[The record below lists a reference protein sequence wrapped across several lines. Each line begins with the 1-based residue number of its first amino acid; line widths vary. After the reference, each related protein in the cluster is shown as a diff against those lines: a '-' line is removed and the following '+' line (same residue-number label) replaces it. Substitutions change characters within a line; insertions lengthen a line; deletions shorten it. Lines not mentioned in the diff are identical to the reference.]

1 MEKRAFTE
9 KKSGTYRLVLTAFF
23 VAIILLMAFTP
34 LGYIPTPMIKISLI
48 SIPVAVGA
56 IILGPVEGLILGTV
70 FGLTSVYQS
79 MAGDGLGPLM
89 MQIAPIANII
99 VRLPTRMLMGFLTGV
114 IYRAIKDSNIKAVS
128 IPVACVCAPVL
139 NTILYMTTLCLLFF
153 NKPEIQDWAAAANL
167 PTDNVI
173 AFVTAMVGFN
183 AFVEALA
190 ALIIGSAITKAL
202 MVAMRN
208 SNMGQALN
216 AQ

>member
-56 IILGPVEGLILGTV
+56 IILGPVEGLLLGTV

-89 MQIAPIANII
+89 MQIAPISNII
-99 VRLPTRMLMGFLTGV
+99 VRLPTRMLMGWLTGM
-114 IYRAIKDSNIKAVS
+114 IYKALKESGIKAVS
-128 IPVACVCAPVL
+128 IPVACVSAPVL
-139 NTILYMTTLCLLFF
+139 NTILYMTTLCVLFF
-153 NKPEIQDWAAAANL
+153 NKPEVQQWATAASL

-183 AFVEALA
+183 ALVEALA
-190 ALIIGSAITKAL
+190 SLVIGSAIAKAL
-202 MVAMRN
+202 MTVMRN
-208 SNMGQALN
+208 STMGQAIN
-216 AQ
+216 A

>member
-1 MEKRAFTE
+1 MDKGAFTE
-9 KKSGTYRLVLTAFF
+9 KKNGTYKMVLTAFF

-34 LGYIPTPMIKISLI
+34 LGYIPTPLIKISLI

-99 VRLPTRMLMGFLTGV
+99 VRLPTRMLMGFLTGM
-114 IYRAIKDSNIKAVS
+114 IYKWIKDSRIKPISVP
-128 IPVACVCAPVL
+128 IACISAPVL
-139 NTILYMTTLCLLFF
+139 NTVFYMSTLCLLFF
-153 NKPEIQDWAAAANL
+153 NKPEVQEWAAGAKL

-173 AFVTAMVGFN
+173 VFVTAMVGFN
-183 AFVEALA
+183 ALVEALA
-190 ALIIGSAITKAL
+190 ALIIGTAITKAL
-202 MVAMRN
+202 MAAMRN
-208 SNMGQALN
+208 INLHQ
-216 AQ
+216 